1 MAEKISVSVRR
12 LVEFIL
18 SSGDIDNTR
27 GYKDPD
33 AMQEGS
39 RIHRK
44 IQKSMPSE
52 YTAEVAIKT
61 EIPLSDGAE
70 DILLTVEGRADGI
83 IDKEEDGVRTVC
95 IDEIKSMYQ
104 DVEHREKPEYT

>member
-18 SSGDIDNTR
+18 SSGDIDNTK

-33 AMQEGS
+33 VMQEGS

-44 IQKSMPSE
+44 IQKSKM
-52 YTAEVAIKT
+52 
-61 EIPLSDGAE
+61 LNLHHHMMFMGL
-70 DILLTVEGRADGI
+70 IL
-83 IDKEEDGVRTVC
+83 K
-95 IDEIKSMYQ
+95 
-104 DVEHREKPEYT
+104 